1 MNIDTDKLIKAIR
14 AGGGRFGKRE
24 LVRELELSGED
35 RRELRLI
42 LNDLVDGG
50 KIVRTDRKT
59 YRMADELPS
68 TMVLR
73 ITHVDEHG
81 DMVGIPM
88 KWEGEGEP
96 PNILVFE
103 KKSHKKPGKTA
114 GAKLGVGNRALCRI
128 YQMDKGYK
136 GELIKVLGPGP
147 QKELGVVVKGG
158 RGMRIRPVAKGSR
171 YDHIPERGAKLND
184 QDLVLYEL
192 TSARHKGDR
201 IARIVETLGTADSP
215 RAASIISLYE
225 HNVPIGF
232 DQEELTFARNLKLPK
247 LDKHREDIRDVPL
260 LTIDPDDARD
270 FDDAIFAEPDTE
282 PKNKDGWVVWV
293 AIADVAAYVPSGSV
307 LDKGAYRRGNSVY
320 LPDRVEP
327 MLPEE
332 LSADL
337 CSLRPDEDRAC
348 LAVRMRFNAA
358 GDKIGHKFVRGL
370 MRSHARLT
378 YGQAQTI
385 FADNAPEDQ
394 AKAALPVA
402 DHLRDIFKA
411 YQCLLIGRERRAPLN
426 IDVPERKV
434 KVNDKGDVVSITV
447 KDRFDAHKLVEEFMI
462 QANVSAAEALDAKKA
477 DMIWRDHEPPDYEK
491 VQGLSD
497 FLPAL
502 DLKWSMGE
510 RVTTRRFNKLLET
523 AKTKDLTE
531 TVGMSVLRTQMK
543 AYYSPKNAGHFGLN
557 LTHYTHF
564 TSPIRRYADLIV
576 HRALISTFNLG
587 EDGTTA
593 EEKTR
598 LQEIAD
604 HISDTERRAMAA
616 ERDAKDRYI
625 ASYLKDRVGAT
636 FPGRIG
642 GVTRAGLFIQLD
654 ETGADGFAPISR
666 LGLERFIFD
675 EKSKSL
681 IGAETGGTYKFGRR
695 VEVKLMEAMP
705 LTGGLIFELMTQPE
719 KGKIPKRQ
727 AHRGGGYGRRGSGSK
742 HKRKRR

>member
-1 MNIDTDKLIKAIR
+1 MKLNRENVIKVVR

-24 LVRELELSGED
+24 IVREMRLSGD
-35 RRELRLI
+35 QRRELRHLLSELI
-42 LNDLVDGG
+42 DNGTL
-50 KIVRTDRKT
+50 IRTDRKT

-68 TMVLR
+68 VMVLR
-73 ITHVDEHG
+73 IDHVDDQG

-88 KWEGEGEP
+88 KWEGDGEAP
-96 PNILVFE
+96 PILVFE
-103 KKSHKKPGKTA
+103 KKSHKKSGKHA

-128 YQMDKGYK
+128 SKTDEGYR

-147 QKELGVVVKGG
+147 QKELGVVIKGG

-171 YDHIPERGAKLND
+171 YDHIPERGIELKD
-184 QDLVLYEL
+184 QELVMFEL
-192 TSARHKGDR
+192 TSSRHKGDR
-201 IARIVETLGTADSP
+201 IAKIVERLGSADSP
-215 RAASIISLYE
+215 RAASIISLFE

-232 DQEELTFARNLKLPK
+232 APEELKFARELKLPTV
-247 LDKHREDIRDVPL
+247 DKHRDDIRDVPL

-270 FDDAIFAEPDTE
+270 FDDAIFAERDAAA
-282 PKNKDGWVVWV
+282 KNKDGWV

-307 LDKGAYRRGNSVY
+307 LDKGAFRRGNSVY

-348 LAVRMRFNAA
+348 LAVRMRFNAQ
-358 GDKIGHKFVRGL
+358 GDKIGHKFIRGL

-385 FADNAPEDQ
+385 FAANPPAKQ
-394 AKAALPVA
+394 AKAALPVK
-402 DHLRDIFKA
+402 DHLENIFKA

-426 IDVPERKV
+426 IEVPERRV
-434 KVNDKGDVVSITV
+434 RVNDKGDVVSITV
-447 KDRFDAHKLVEEFMI
+447 KERFDAHKLVEEFMI
-462 QANVSAAEALDAKKA
+462 QANVSAAEALDSKKA
-477 DMIWRDHEPPDYEK
+477 DMIWRVHEPPEYEK
-491 VQGLSD
+491 IQGLAD

-510 RVTTRRFNKLLET
+510 RVTTRRFNKLLSI
-523 AKTKDLTE
+523 AKTKDLEE

-543 AYYSPKNAGHFGLN
+543 AYYGVKNAGHFGLN
-557 LTHYTHF
+557 LNRYTHF

-576 HRALISTFNLG
+576 HRALIAQLGLG
-587 EDGTTA
+587 EDGSSA
-593 EEKTR
+593 EELSR
-598 LQEIAD
+598 LQEIAE

-625 ASYLKDRVGAT
+625 AAYLKDRVGAV

-666 LGLERFIFD
+666 LGLERYLFD

-681 IGAETGGTYKFGRR
+681 VGAETGGTYKFGRR

-705 LTGGLIFELMTQPE
+705 LTGGLIFEVLTKPE
-719 KGKIPKRQ
+719 KGKIPKRRP
-727 AHRGGGYGRRGSGSK
+727 HHGHGYAKPRRRGK
-742 HKRKRR
+742 KVHRKR

>member
-1 MNIDTDKLIKAIR
+1 MKINQENITEAVRKGD
-14 AGGGRFGKRE
+14 GRFGKRE
-24 LVRELELSGED
+24 LVRELGLSGDD
-35 RRELRLI
+35 RRELRHL
-42 LNDLVDGG
+42 LTQMVESG
-50 KIVRTDRKT
+50 KLVRTDRKT
-59 YRMADELPS
+59 YRMADAPPS
-68 TMVLR
+68 VLVLR
-73 ITHVDEHG
+73 IDHVDEHG
-81 DMVGIPM
+81 DMVGIPV
-88 KWEGEGEP
+88 KWEGDGEA

-103 KKSHKKPGKTA
+103 KTAHKKPGKQA

-128 YQMDKGYK
+128 VKTDDGLK
-136 GELIKVLGPGP
+136 GELIKVLPPGP
-147 QKELGVVVKGG
+147 QKELGVVIKGG
-158 RGMRIRPVAKGSR
+158 RGMRIRPVSKGSR
-171 YDHIPERGAKLND
+171 YDHLPERGATLKD

-201 IARIVETLGTADSP
+201 IARIIETLGSADSP
-215 RAASIISLYE
+215 RAASIISLYD
-225 HNVPIGF
+225 HNVPTGF
-232 DQEELTFARNLKLPK
+232 SPEELEFARKLKLPT
-247 LDKHREDIRDVPL
+247 LDKYRKDIRDVPL
-260 LTIDPDDARD
+260 LTIDPEDARD
-270 FDDAIFAEPDTE
+270 FDDAICAHPDDA

-293 AIADVAAYVPSGSV
+293 AVADVAAYVPGGSV
-307 LDKGAYRRGNSVY
+307 LDKGAFRRGNSVY

-327 MLPEE
+327 MLPEQ

-337 CSLRPDEDRAC
+337 CSLRPDEVRAC
-348 LAVRMRFNAA
+348 LAVRMRFNVQ
-358 GDKIGHKFVRGL
+358 GDKIDHKFVRGL

-385 FADNAPEDQ
+385 FGDNAPEDT

-402 DHLRDIFKA
+402 DHLRNIFNA
-411 YQCLLIGRERRAPLN
+411 YKCLLIGRERRAPLN
-426 IDVPERKV
+426 IEVPERQV

-477 DMIWRDHEPPDYEK
+477 DMIWRDHEPPEAEK
-491 VQGLSD
+491 VQGLAD

-502 DLKWSMGE
+502 NLKWTKGE

-523 AKTKDLTE
+523 AKTKDLVE
-531 TVGMSVLRTQMK
+531 TVCMSVLRTQMK

-557 LTHYTHF
+557 LNHYTHF

-576 HRALISTFNLG
+576 HRALISAFNLG

-593 EEKTR
+593 EEKSR

-604 HISDTERRAMAA
+604 HISDTERRAMSA

-625 ASYLKDRVGAT
+625 AAYLKDRVGAS

-654 ETGADGFAPISR
+654 ETGADGFCPISR
-666 LGLERFIFD
+666 LGLERFLFD

-681 IGAETGGTYKFGRR
+681 IGAETGGTYKFRRR
-695 VEVKLMEAMP
+695 VEVKLMEATP
-705 LTGGLIFELMTQPE
+705 LTGGLIFEMLSQPE

-727 AHRGGGYGRRGSGSK
+727 AGHGGGFARKGRGGK
-742 HKRKRR
+742 NKRKKR